1 MPFLIFFAALAA
13 IVVLA
18 LVVNRV
24 TGTRAHLLDALRL
37 EPGEKELW
45 RDSEA
50 DFATRPRFGGAV
62 VMSFAR
68 MRRHT
73 VVWTDRRVIVA
84 QKVLLS
90 SKRMI
95 THQIVFPHD
104 TGSTETDSSVAA
116 RTFGGGFYGRG
127 FITIALSTKSFGRV
141 NDKDCVRVAPTQ
153 ESGAMSN
160 VEEALIFTDRL
171 AELQRSL

>member
-1 MPFLIFFAALAA
+1 LPVLIFVAALVA

-24 TGTRAHLLDALRL
+24 TGTKAHLLETTEL

-50 DFATRPRFGGAV
+50 DFATKPRLGGAV
-62 VMSFAR
+62 FMSFAR

-73 VVWTDRRVIVA
+73 VVWTDRRIIVA

-95 THQIVFPHD
+95 THQIVLSPD
-104 TGSTETDSSVAA
+104 ADSTDSDSSTAA
-116 RTFGGGFYGRG
+116 RTLGGGFYGRG
-127 FITIALSTKSFGRV
+127 FVTIALSTTSFGRV
-141 NDKDCVRVAPTQ
+141 NDKDCVRIKPTEQ
-153 ESGAMSN
+153 SGAMTN
-160 VEEALIFTDRL
+160 IDEALIFTDRL